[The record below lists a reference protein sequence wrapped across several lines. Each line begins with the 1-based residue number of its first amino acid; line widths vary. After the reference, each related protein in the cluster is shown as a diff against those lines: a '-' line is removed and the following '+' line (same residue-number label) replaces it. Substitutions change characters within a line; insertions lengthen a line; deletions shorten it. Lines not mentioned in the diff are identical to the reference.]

1 MNRIQ
6 KKLKEEKKILSVYFT
21 AGFPRLDDTKKI
33 ISKLEKHNVDLI
45 EVGIPF
51 SDPLADGETIQKSSK
66 KAIENGMTINTLFS
80 QLKDLR
86 EKVKIPVILMGYLN
100 PIIQFGI
107 EKFCIKSKEIGID
120 GLIIPDLPVEIFVEE
135 YKNLFKKNNLLNI
148 FLITPQTSEER
159 IKLID
164 KNSKGFIYMVSS
176 SSITGSKTSL
186 EDTSFKYF
194 DKISKMNLNNPS
206 IVGFG
211 ISNRETYQKVIEKSK
226 GAIIGSAFINFIE
239 QNGIEDKGGFIKKF
253 KWLSYK
259 YWFFGTFS
267 FIFTET
273 ISS

>member
-33 ISKLEKHNVDLI
+33 ISKLEEHNVDLI

-159 IKLID
+159 INLID

-176 SSITGSKTSL
+176 SSITGSKKSL
-186 EDTSFKYF
+186 QDTSFKYF

-239 QNGIEDKGGFIKKF
+239 QNGIEDIGGFIKKF
-253 KWLSYK
+253 K
-259 YWFFGTFS
+259 
-267 FIFTET
+267 
-273 ISS
+273 

>member
-6 KKLKEEKKILSVYFT
+6 KKLKEDKKILSVYFT

-33 ISKLEKHNVDLI
+33 ISELEKHNVDLI

-86 EKVKIPVILMGYLN
+86 KKVKIPVILMGYLN

-107 EKFCIKSKEIGID
+107 DKFCMKSKEIGID
-120 GLIIPDLPVEIFVEE
+120 GLIIPDLPVEIFIEE

-164 KNSKGFIYMVSS
+164 TNSKGFIYMVSS
-176 SSITGSKTSL
+176 SSITGQKKNL
-186 EDTSFKYF
+186 EDSSFKYF
-194 DKISKMNLNNPS
+194 DKISSMNLNNPS
-206 IVGFG
+206 IAGFG
-211 ISNRETYQKVIEKSK
+211 ISNRQTYEKVIERSK

-239 QNGIEDKGGFIKKF
+239 QNGIDSIGDFIKKF
-253 KWLSYK
+253 R
-259 YWFFGTFS
+259 
-267 FIFTET
+267 
-273 ISS
+273 

>member
-6 KKLKEEKKILSVYFT
+6 KKLKEDKKILSVYFT

-33 ISKLEKHNVDLI
+33 ISRLEKHNVDLI

-66 KAIENGMTINTLFS
+66 KAIENGMTIRILFS

-86 EKVKIPVILMGYLN
+86 KKVKIPVILMGYLN

-120 GLIIPDLPVEIFVEE
+120 GLIIPDLPVEIYIEE
-135 YKNLFKKNNLLNI
+135 YKNLFNKNNLLNI

-176 SSITGSKTSL
+176 SSITGSKNNL
-186 EDTSFKYF
+186 EDNSFKYF

-206 IVGFG
+206 LVGFG
-211 ISNRETYQKVIEKSK
+211 ISNRETYEKVIKKSK

-239 QNGIEDKGGFIKKF
+239 QNSLEDIGEFIKKF
-253 KWLSYK
+253 R
-259 YWFFGTFS
+259 
-267 FIFTET
+267 
-273 ISS
+273 

>member
-21 AGFPRLDDTKKI
+21 AGFPRLNDTQKI

-66 KAIENGMTINTLFS
+66 KAIENGMTIHKLFS

-86 EKVKIPVILMGYLN
+86 KTVKIPIILMGYLN
-100 PIIQFGI
+100 PILQYGI

-120 GLIIPDLPVEIFVEE
+120 GLIIPDLPIEIFIEE
-135 YKNLFKKNNLLNI
+135 YKDLFNKNDLFNI
-148 FLITPQTSEER
+148 FLITPQTSKER

-176 SSITGSKTSL
+176 SSITGSKKNL
-186 EDTSFKYF
+186 EDVSFEYF

-211 ISNRETYQKVIEKSK
+211 ISNRKTYKKVIENCK

-239 QNGIEDKGGFIKKF
+239 QNGLEEIDKFIKKF
-253 KWLSYK
+253 K
-259 YWFFGTFS
+259 
-267 FIFTET
+267 
-273 ISS
+273 

>member
-1 MNRIQ
+1 MNRIE

-21 AGFPRLDDTKKI
+21 AGFPSLNDTQKI
-33 ISKLEKHNVDLI
+33 ISELEKHNVDLI

-66 KAIENGMTINTLFS
+66 KAIENGMTIHKLFS

-86 EKVKIPVILMGYLN
+86 KTVKIPVILMGYLN
-100 PIIQFGI
+100 PILQFGI

-120 GLIIPDLPVEIFVEE
+120 GLIIPDLPIEIFIDE
-135 YKNLFKKNNLLNI
+135 YKDLFNKNNLYNI

-164 KNSKGFIYMVSS
+164 KNSSGFIYMVSS
-176 SSITGSKTSL
+176 SSITGSKKNL
-186 EDTSFKYF
+186 EDASFEYF
-194 DKISKMNLNNPS
+194 DKISKMDLNNPS

-211 ISNRETYQKVIEKSK
+211 ISNRKTYEKVVENSK

-239 QNGIEDKGGFIKKF
+239 QNGLENIGKFIKKF
-253 KWLSYK
+253 K
-259 YWFFGTFS
+259 
-267 FIFTET
+267 
-273 ISS
+273 

>member
-66 KAIENGMTINTLFS
+66 KAIENGMTIHTLFS

-86 EKVKIPVILMGYLN
+86 KKVKIPVILMGYLN

-107 EKFCIKSKEIGID
+107 EKFCMKSKEIGID
-120 GLIIPDLPVEIFVEE
+120 GLIIPDLPVEIFIEE
-135 YKNLFKKNNLLNI
+135 YKNLFIKNNLFNI

-176 SSITGSKTSL
+176 SSITGPKKNL

-194 DKISKMNLNNPS
+194 DKISNMNLNNPS

-211 ISNRETYQKVIEKSK
+211 ISNRETYEKVIERSK

-239 QNGIEDKGGFIKKF
+239 QNSIEDIGKFIKKF
-253 KWLSYK
+253 R
-259 YWFFGTFS
+259 
-267 FIFTET
+267 
-273 ISS
+273 

>member
-21 AGFPRLDDTKKI
+21 AGFPRLNDTQKI

-66 KAIENGMTINTLFS
+66 KAIENGMTIHKLFS

-86 EKVKIPVILMGYLN
+86 KTVKIPIILMGYLN
-100 PIIQFGI
+100 PILQYGI

-120 GLIIPDLPVEIFVEE
+120 GLIIPDLPIEIFIEE
-135 YKNLFKKNNLLNI
+135 YKDLFNKNDLFNI
-148 FLITPQTSEER
+148 FLITPQTSKER

-176 SSITGSKTSL
+176 SSITGSKRHL
-186 EDTSFKYF
+186 EDVSFEYF

-211 ISNRETYQKVIEKSK
+211 ISNRKTYKKVIEKCR

-239 QNGIEDKGGFIKKF
+239 QSGLEDIDKFIKKF
-253 KWLSYK
+253 K
-259 YWFFGTFS
+259 
-267 FIFTET
+267 
-273 ISS
+273 

>member
-66 KAIENGMTINTLFS
+66 KAIENGMTIHTLFS

-86 EKVKIPVILMGYLN
+86 KKVKIPVILMGYLN

-107 EKFCIKSKEIGID
+107 EKFCMKSKEIGID
-120 GLIIPDLPVEIFVEE
+120 GLIIPDLPVEIFIEE
-135 YKNLFKKNNLLNI
+135 YKNLFIKNNLFNI

-176 SSITGSKTSL
+176 SSITGSKKNL
-186 EDTSFKYF
+186 EDNSFKYF
-194 DKISKMNLNNPS
+194 DKISNMNLNNPS

-211 ISNRETYQKVIEKSK
+211 ISNRETYEKVVERSK

-239 QNGIEDKGGFIKKF
+239 QNSIEDIGKFIKKF
-253 KWLSYK
+253 R
-259 YWFFGTFS
+259 
-267 FIFTET
+267 
-273 ISS
+273 

>member
-33 ISKLEKHNVDLI
+33 ISKLEEHNVDLI

-176 SSITGSKTSL
+176 SSITGSKKSL

-239 QNGIEDKGGFIKKF
+239 QNGIEDIGGFIKKF
-253 KWLSYK
+253 K
-259 YWFFGTFS
+259 
-267 FIFTET
+267 
-273 ISS
+273 

>member
-33 ISKLEKHNVDLI
+33 ISRLEKHNIDLI

-66 KAIENGMTINTLFS
+66 KAIENGMTIHTLFS

-86 EKVKIPVILMGYLN
+86 KKVKIPVILMGYLN

-107 EKFCIKSKEIGID
+107 EKFCMKSKEIGID
-120 GLIIPDLPVEIFVEE
+120 GLIIPDLPVEIFIEE
-135 YKNLFKKNNLLNI
+135 YKNLFIKNNLFNI

-176 SSITGSKTSL
+176 SSITGPKKNL

-194 DKISKMNLNNPS
+194 DKISNMNLNNPS

-211 ISNRETYQKVIEKSK
+211 ISNRETYEKVVERSK

-239 QNGIEDKGGFIKKF
+239 QNSIEDIGKFIKKF
-253 KWLSYK
+253 R
-259 YWFFGTFS
+259 
-267 FIFTET
+267 
-273 ISS
+273 

>member
-6 KKLKEEKKILSVYFT
+6 KKLKEEKKILSIYFT
-21 AGFPRLDDTKKI
+21 AGFPRLNDTKKI

-66 KAIENGMTINTLFS
+66 KAIENGMTIHTLFS

-100 PIIQFGI
+100 PIMQFGI
-107 EKFCIKSKEIGID
+107 EKFCVKSKEIGID
-120 GLIIPDLPVEIFVEE
+120 GLIIPDLPIEIFIEE
-135 YKNLFKKNNLLNI
+135 YKDLFNKNNLFNI

-176 SSITGSKTSL
+176 SSITGSKKNL
-186 EDTSFKYF
+186 EDASFKYF

-211 ISNRETYQKVIEKSK
+211 ISNRKTYEKVIEKSK

-239 QNGIEDKGGFIKKF
+239 QNGIEDIGKFIKNF
-253 KWLSYK
+253 R
-259 YWFFGTFS
+259 
-267 FIFTET
+267 
-273 ISS
+273 

>member
-6 KKLKEEKKILSVYFT
+6 KKLKEEKKILSIYFT
-21 AGFPRLDDTKKI
+21 AGFPRLNDTKKI

-66 KAIENGMTINTLFS
+66 KAIENGMTIHTLFS

-86 EKVKIPVILMGYLN
+86 KKVKIPVILMGYLN

-107 EKFCIKSKEIGID
+107 EKFCMKSKEIGID
-120 GLIIPDLPVEIFVEE
+120 GLIIPDLPVEIFIEE
-135 YKNLFKKNNLLNI
+135 YKNLFIKNNLFNI

-176 SSITGSKTSL
+176 SSITGPKKNL

-194 DKISKMNLNNPS
+194 DKISNMNLNNPS

-211 ISNRETYQKVIEKSK
+211 ISNRETYEKVIERSK

-239 QNGIEDKGGFIKKF
+239 QNSIEDIGNFIKKF
-253 KWLSYK
+253 R
-259 YWFFGTFS
+259 
-267 FIFTET
+267 
-273 ISS
+273 

>member
-21 AGFPRLDDTKKI
+21 AGFPRLNDTQKI

-66 KAIENGMTINTLFS
+66 KAIENGMTIHKLFS

-86 EKVKIPVILMGYLN
+86 KTVKIPIILMGYLN
-100 PIIQFGI
+100 PILQFGI

-120 GLIIPDLPVEIFVEE
+120 GLIIPDLPIEIFIEE
-135 YKNLFKKNNLLNI
+135 YKDLFNKNDLFNI
-148 FLITPQTSEER
+148 FLITPQTSKER

-176 SSITGSKTSL
+176 SSITGSKKNL
-186 EDTSFKYF
+186 EDVSFEYF

-211 ISNRETYQKVIEKSK
+211 ISNRKTYKKVIENCK

-239 QNGIEDKGGFIKKF
+239 QNGLEEIDKFIKKF
-253 KWLSYK
+253 K
-259 YWFFGTFS
+259 
-267 FIFTET
+267 
-273 ISS
+273 

>member
-1 MNRIQ
+1 MNRIE

-21 AGFPRLDDTKKI
+21 AGFPSLNDTQKI

-66 KAIENGMTINTLFS
+66 KAIENGMTIHKLFS

-86 EKVKIPVILMGYLN
+86 KTVKIPVILMGYLN
-100 PIIQFGI
+100 PILQFGI
-107 EKFCIKSKEIGID
+107 EKFCVKSKEIGID
-120 GLIIPDLPVEIFVEE
+120 GLIIPDLPIEIFIDE
-135 YKNLFKKNNLLNI
+135 YKDLFNKNNLFNI

-164 KNSKGFIYMVSS
+164 KNSRGFIYMVSS
-176 SSITGSKTSL
+176 SSITGSKKKL
-186 EDTSFKYF
+186 EDVSFDYF

-211 ISNRETYQKVIEKSK
+211 ISNRKTYGKVIEKSK
-226 GAIIGSAFINFIE
+226 GAIIGSAFINYIE
-239 QNGIEDKGGFIKKF
+239 QNGLDNIGEFLKKF
-253 KWLSYK
+253 K
-259 YWFFGTFS
+259 
-267 FIFTET
+267 
-273 ISS
+273 

>member
-176 SSITGSKTSL
+176 SSITGSKKSL

-239 QNGIEDKGGFIKKF
+239 QNGIEDIGGFIKKF
-253 KWLSYK
+253 K
-259 YWFFGTFS
+259 
-267 FIFTET
+267 
-273 ISS
+273 

>member
-21 AGFPRLDDTKKI
+21 AGFPRLNDTQKI

-66 KAIENGMTINTLFS
+66 KAIENGMTIHKLFS

-86 EKVKIPVILMGYLN
+86 KTVKIPIILMGYLN
-100 PIIQFGI
+100 PILQFGI

-120 GLIIPDLPVEIFVEE
+120 GLIIPDLPIEIFIEE
-135 YKNLFKKNNLLNI
+135 YKDLFNKNDLFNI
-148 FLITPQTSEER
+148 FLITPQTSKER

-176 SSITGSKTSL
+176 SSITGSKKNL
-186 EDTSFKYF
+186 EDVSFEYF

-211 ISNRETYQKVIEKSK
+211 ISNRKTYKKVIEKCR

-239 QNGIEDKGGFIKKF
+239 QNGLEEIDKFIKKF
-253 KWLSYK
+253 K
-259 YWFFGTFS
+259 
-267 FIFTET
+267 
-273 ISS
+273 

>member
-33 ISKLEKHNVDLI
+33 ISELEKHNVDLI

-86 EKVKIPVILMGYLN
+86 KKVKIPVILMGYLN

-107 EKFCIKSKEIGID
+107 DKFCMKSKEIGID
-120 GLIIPDLPVEIFVEE
+120 GLIIPDLPVEIFIEE

-164 KNSKGFIYMVSS
+164 TNSKGFIYMVSS
-176 SSITGSKTSL
+176 SSITGQKKNL
-186 EDTSFKYF
+186 EDSSFKYF
-194 DKISKMNLNNPS
+194 DKISSMNLNNPS
-206 IVGFG
+206 IAGFG
-211 ISNRETYQKVIEKSK
+211 ISNRQTYEKVIERSK

-239 QNGIEDKGGFIKKF
+239 QNGIDSIGDFIKKF
-253 KWLSYK
+253 R
-259 YWFFGTFS
+259 
-267 FIFTET
+267 
-273 ISS
+273 

>member
-1 MNRIQ
+1 MNRIE

-21 AGFPRLDDTKKI
+21 AGFPSLNDTQKI
-33 ISKLEKHNVDLI
+33 ISELEKHNVDLI

-66 KAIENGMTINTLFS
+66 KAIENGMTIHKLFS

-86 EKVKIPVILMGYLN
+86 KTVKIPVILMGYLN
-100 PIIQFGI
+100 PILQFGI
-107 EKFCIKSKEIGID
+107 EKFCMKSKEIGID
-120 GLIIPDLPVEIFVEE
+120 GLIIPDLPIEIFIDE
-135 YKNLFKKNNLLNI
+135 YKDLFIKNNLFNI

-176 SSITGSKTSL
+176 SSITGSKKNL
-186 EDTSFKYF
+186 EDASFKYF

-211 ISNRETYQKVIEKSK
+211 ISNRKTYEKVIEKSK

-239 QNGIEDKGGFIKKF
+239 QNGLEDIEEFIKKF
-253 KWLSYK
+253 K
-259 YWFFGTFS
+259 
-267 FIFTET
+267 
-273 ISS
+273 

>member
-6 KKLKEEKKILSVYFT
+6 KKLKEDKKILSVYFT
-21 AGFPRLDDTKKI
+21 AGFPRLDDTIKI
-33 ISKLEKHNVDLI
+33 ISRLEKHNIDLI

-66 KAIENGMTINTLFS
+66 KAIENGMTIRTLFS

-86 EKVKIPVILMGYLN
+86 KKVKIPVILMGYLN
-100 PIIQFGI
+100 PIMQFGI
-107 EKFCIKSKEIGID
+107 EKLCVKSKEIGID
-120 GLIIPDLPVEIFVEE
+120 GLIIPDLPIEIFIEE
-135 YKNLFKKNNLLNI
+135 YKDLFNKNNLFNI

-176 SSITGSKTSL
+176 SSITGSKKNL
-186 EDTSFKYF
+186 EDASFKYF
-194 DKISKMNLNNPS
+194 DKISNMNLNNPS

-226 GAIIGSAFINFIE
+226 GAIIGSAFINFIQ
-239 QNGIEDKGGFIKKF
+239 QNGIEYIGKFIKKF
-253 KWLSYK
+253 R
-259 YWFFGTFS
+259 
-267 FIFTET
+267 
-273 ISS
+273 

>member
-21 AGFPRLDDTKKI
+21 AGFPRLNDTQKI
-33 ISKLEKHNVDLI
+33 ISELEKHNVDLI

-66 KAIENGMTINTLFS
+66 KAIENGMTVHKLFS

-86 EKVKIPVILMGYLN
+86 KTVKIPVILMGYLN
-100 PIIQFGI
+100 PILQFGI
-107 EKFCIKSKEIGID
+107 EKFCKKSKEIGID
-120 GLIIPDLPVEIFVEE
+120 GLIIPDLPIEIFVDE
-135 YKNLFKKNNLLNI
+135 YKDLFNKNNLFNI
-148 FLITPQTSEER
+148 FLITPQTPEER

-176 SSITGSKTSL
+176 SSITGSKKNL
-186 EDTSFKYF
+186 EDASFEYF
-194 DKISKMNLNNPS
+194 DKISKMNLNNSS

-211 ISNRETYQKVIEKSK
+211 ISNRKTYEKVIEKSK

-239 QNGIEDKGGFIKKF
+239 QNGLENMGKFIKKF
-253 KWLSYK
+253 K
-259 YWFFGTFS
+259 
-267 FIFTET
+267 
-273 ISS
+273 

>member
-66 KAIENGMTINTLFS
+66 KAIENGMTIHTLFS

-86 EKVKIPVILMGYLN
+86 KKVKIPVILMGYLN

-107 EKFCIKSKEIGID
+107 EKFCMKSKEIGID
-120 GLIIPDLPVEIFVEE
+120 GLIIPDIPVEIFIEE
-135 YKNLFKKNNLLNI
+135 YKNFFIKNNLFNI

-176 SSITGSKTSL
+176 SSITGPKKNL

-194 DKISKMNLNNPS
+194 DKISNMNLNNPS

-211 ISNRETYQKVIEKSK
+211 ISNRETYEKVVERSK

-239 QNGIEDKGGFIKKF
+239 QNSIEDIGKFIKKF
-253 KWLSYK
+253 R
-259 YWFFGTFS
+259 
-267 FIFTET
+267 
-273 ISS
+273 

>member
-33 ISKLEKHNVDLI
+33 ISKLEEHNVDLI

-176 SSITGSKTSL
+176 SSITGSKKSL
-186 EDTSFKYF
+186 QDTSFKYF

-239 QNGIEDKGGFIKKF
+239 QNGIENIGKFIKKF
-253 KWLSYK
+253 R
-259 YWFFGTFS
+259 
-267 FIFTET
+267 
-273 ISS
+273 